1 MLTLQTTSKFRKDYK
16 LVKKRGLPTKELEV
30 VLQTLLEERP
40 LEAKYR
46 DHALTGNYLGFR
58 ECHIRPDWLL
68 IYMIDHGNL
77 ILTASR
83 TGSHAD
89 PLE

>member
-46 DHALTGNYLGFR
+46 DHALTGN
-58 ECHIRPDWLL
+58 
-68 IYMIDHGNL
+68 
-77 ILTASR
+77 
-83 TGSHAD
+83 
-89 PLE
+89 

>member
-68 IYMIDHGNL
+68 I
-77 ILTASR
+77 
-83 TGSHAD
+83 
-89 PLE
+89 